1 MRMPDLWSIVLAAG
15 LGRRL
20 ASLTGGIPKQFWA
33 PPGQRT
39 LLEQTLDRLQPL
51 VPLTRTVTVIDRSQ
65 RALAD
70 ARLRSSSSESL
81 GLLLDQPADR
91 GTAAGVALGL
101 SEVLAMNRDAIVVL
115 TPSDHGIE
123 DLSVFRHGLEQA
135 VVAVRSDPRRVVL
148 FGVEPKHPTGDYGWI
163 TAHGAL
169 SGRRPRLRAVRQF
182 VEKPDLER
190 AGSLLRT
197 GAVWNTMML
206 VARASALVALFER
219 HLPQL
224 WTVFATAQR
233 REAGARA
240 ALLSANYETLPRA
253 DFSHDLMTPSAAW
266 LSLYTWPASFGWS
279 DLGTPERLEAWLERS
294 RRAEACRAAAA
305 TQWDSSRTAAVVGS
319 APAA

>member
-1 MRMPDLWSIVLAAG
+1 MPDLWSIVLAAG
-15 LGRRL
+15 QGRRL

-39 LLEQTLDRLQPL
+39 LLEQTLDRLQPV

-65 RALAD
+65 RALAA

-101 SEVLAMNRDAIVVL
+101 SEVLAMSGDAIVVL

-123 DLSVFRHGLEQA
+123 DLTLFSRGLEQA
-135 VVAVRSDPRRVVL
+135 VAAVRRDPRRVVL
-148 FGVEPKHPTGDYGWI
+148 FGVEPEHPTGDYGWI
-163 TAHGAL
+163 TAHGAP
-169 SGRRPRLRAVRQF
+169 GERRPRLRAVRQF
-182 VEKPDLER
+182 VEKPDPER
-190 AGSLLRT
+190 ALSLLRT

-206 VARASALVALFER
+206 VAHATALEALFAR
-219 HLPQL
+219 HLPLL

-240 ALLSANYETLPRA
+240 GLLSAHYDALPSA
-253 DFSHDLMTPSAAW
+253 DFSHDLMTPAAAC

-279 DLGTPERLEAWLERS
+279 DLGTPERLEAWMARS
-294 RRAEACRAAAA
+294 RRAEVRRATPAAHR
-305 TQWDSSRTAAVVGS
+305 DRSSTAADVGS